1 MFENVLTYNNVPV
14 KKKIAYKTVISAALI
29 VIAVILPQLIHMA
42 LGQPGGV
49 KWLPMYL
56 PVLIGGCLLGWRWGL
71 AVGILSPVLS
81 FALTSFWGNPMP
93 AAARLPF
100 MIIELAIFAAV
111 SGLFTKLIAKN
122 GLWAFPAVI
131 SAQIA
136 GRLIFLFAIF
146 ICQSFASFTVKVIW
160 EQIVTGLS
168 GLYLQAALAPVIMI
182 GLRALLIKDK
192 ND

>member
-1 MFENVLTYNNVPV
+1 MFDNVLTLNNVPA
-14 KKKIAYKTVISAALI
+14 KKKIAYKTLISAALI
-29 VIAVILPQLIHMA
+29 ATAVILPQVIHMA

-56 PVLIGGCLLGWRWGL
+56 PVLIGGCLLGLRWGL
-71 AVGILSPVLS
+71 AVGVLSPVLS

-100 MIIELAIFAAV
+100 MILELAVFAAV

-136 GRLIFLFAIF
+136 GRAVFLFAVF
-146 ICQSFASFTVKVIW
+146 VCQSFAPFTVKVIRD
-160 EQIVTGLS
+160 QIVAGLP
-168 GLYLQAALAPVIMI
+168 GLYVQAALAPVIMI
-182 GLRALLIKDK
+182 GLRALMIKDK